1 MSSARLPVFE
11 KFIQELR
18 AAWAELPDTEARM
31 KRGQTLLENLVQDP
45 SMREASKSWPSTEGR
60 KNLLFYEDAD
70 YGFAINGVVRV
81 PGRKGSIHDHAH
93 AWTAYGILD
102 GTESLERFRRIDDGS
117 KQGGAS
123 PPSWRASLSA
133 SSGGSRPVVV
143 MDSAGVQFASGRWL
157 AIIANIVEAWK
168 QPDEV
173 TALQL
178 ASKGMGGFF
187 SLDLMPGD
195 LRKALGRG
203 MTIHVVAET
212 YRAWLPLGSLLQ
224 MASVPAA
231 VKARLLQVNFQLDRS
246 ELEAVRD
253 FASRLSPP

>member
-31 KRGQTLLENLVQDP
+31 KRGQTLLESLVKDP
-45 SMREASKSWPSTEGR
+45 GMREASKSWPSTEGR

-117 KQGGAS
+117 KQGYAKLELESVTEGRPGKVDLV
-123 PPSWRASLSA
+123 PPFDVHAEQ
-133 SSGGSRPVVV
+133 GGPTRS
-143 MDSAGVQFASGRWL
+143 
-157 AIIANIVEAWK
+157 
-168 QPDEV
+168 
-173 TALQL
+173 
-178 ASKGMGGFF
+178 
-187 SLDLMPGD
+187 
-195 LRKALGRG
+195 
-203 MTIHVVAET
+203 VAVI
-212 YRAWLPLGSLLQ
+212 L
-224 MASVPAA
+224 
-231 VKARLLQVNFQLDRS
+231 RS
-246 ELEAVRD
+246 ERVAGKVLQGSYDKESNTVRRIEGPTNIPYD
-253 FASRLSPP
+253 ITS